1 MSPTYNPPPGWDV
14 PLIDGKPVIGFQPDP
29 SWPEAPDGWKF
40 WVKGGSESAQPP
52 KETGMEP
59 PAETGL
65 TLDNYDF
72 GPALVDD
79 DRALLQAMGVYKYH
93 HPLESAVEYEERL
106 DAIRDDIS
114 LHIKAGTAIL
124 SDTKFLLENSIAKG
138 AKLTKDLSLLCLRSF
153 NAEAENAMR
162 TMKAGSLALAK
173 GRLTKARQV
182 IERLG
187 GMMSLRISDEYFDL
201 RAREL
206 ELVSDHLVKKQ
217 EEKEAQREERARLRE
232 EKSAAQELE
241 AEKERLERDLEKFLG
256 ALEKADAERGEDAE
270 IQTQIAAIREAIE
283 TNDYRLQNVRAGY
296 VYVISNPGAF
306 GAGMVKIGMT
316 RRLDPMDRIKELG
329 DASVPFPFEV
339 HLLHFAQDAVSL
351 ETQLHQTFAGEKV
364 NLVNLRKEFFFVDA
378 GQVKRKIVEGLGL
391 TVEFTEEI
399 VSEQYLQSMGSW
411 KSEQASDIKPSQ
423 GARLH

>member
-1 MSPTYNPPPGWDV
+1 VTPSYNPPPGWNV
-14 PLIDGKPVIGFQPDP
+14 PLHEGKPADGFQPDP

-40 WVKGGSESAQPP
+40 WVREGNESSLRTREKEVGTATAGSLIS
-52 KETGMEP
+52 G
-59 PAETGL
+59 
-65 TLDNYDF
+65 DYDF

-79 DRALLQAMGVYKYH
+79 DRALLQAMGVYRYH
-93 HPLESAVEYEERL
+93 HPLESAVEYENRL
-106 DAIRDDIS
+106 DSIRDEIS
-114 LHIKAGTAIL
+114 EQIKGGTAIH
-124 SDTKFLLENSIAKG
+124 SDTKFLLENSVAKG
-138 AKLTKDLSLLCLRSF
+138 TKLTKDLSLLCLRSF
-153 NAEAENAMR
+153 NSESENAMR
-162 TMKAGSLALAK
+162 TMKAGSLELAK
-173 GRLTKARQV
+173 GRLTKSRQV

-187 GMMSLRISDEYFDL
+187 IMMSLRISDEYFDL
-201 RAREL
+201 RIREL

-241 AEKERLERDLEKFLG
+241 AERDRLQRDLEKYLG
-256 ALEKADAERGEDAE
+256 ALEKAGTEIGDEGE
-270 IQTQIAAIREAIE
+270 IQTRIAAIREAIE

-306 GAGMVKIGMT
+306 GEGMVKIGMT

-351 ETQLHQTFAGEKV
+351 ETQLHQTFANKKV
-364 NLVNLRKEFFFVDA
+364 NLVNLRKEFFFVEA

-399 VSEQYLQSMGSW
+399 VSEQYLQSKGSW
-411 KSEQASDIKPSQ
+411 PS
-423 GARLH
+423 